1 MALLLIAGAVCAA
14 GIGAAVFLPVSRRER
29 PPVTVG
35 LRFGSDLTG
44 EAVEALLAAVS
55 GLSPRTTL
63 VLETFASQA
72 GIRHALT
79 GDQATLDIVCG
90 QLRGLIPNTRIE
102 PGFAHPATNWT
113 HGLRLGWSH
122 RHPLLRTDSSSDAA
136 ASLLAGLTPLGGQE
150 AVLVRVSLRPGRP
163 SRLPQPGRQ
172 DHGRTAADSLLDLFV
187 PGSTLEADHLRAV
200 RAKQEGPLLQARVM
214 VAVACGNPGRA
225 AHLLGRVSAV
235 FRARRGAN
243 GHLLVRPLGPNALA
257 RAGQRSWQRAELFSP
272 AELSGLVGFP
282 IGAPSLPGL
291 SLGTSPLLLP
301 EHRIPTHGR
310 LLGLSSWPG
319 MEHRGLAQPIVGAL
333 SHTIISGPSGV
344 GKSCLITSLVLSDLQ
359 EGRGCLVIDG
369 KGDLAEDLLA
379 RIPEDRLA
387 DVIVLDPAT
396 ENSVPGLRVFGQG
409 RDPELTADVVLG
421 VLRDLFADSWG
432 VRSEQWLRAGL
443 VTLAHDPT
451 GTLGDLPYLFSDDAY
466 RRRLVGRLRDPL
478 LLATWAAYE
487 AMKPGERAN
496 QLGAPL
502 NKLNQLLGRR
512 VLRTVLSQPKPSL
525 DLTDVIRRGRI
536 VIVSLSPGRMGAPA
550 ARLMGALIVHQLLV
564 AVQARAA
571 VSPAARRPFF
581 VYIDEPR
588 VLGDIPVPLD
598 SLFELARGL
607 GVGLTLAVQSMSQ
620 LPSAIRTAALTNAA
634 SLIAFRQNH
643 DDAELLASQLSGVS
657 AEGLE
662 HLGPFEMIARIGLG
676 PGDVAAPA
684 SGRTL
689 PPQPE
694 SSDRDSVRRASSE
707 RYGAD
712 PSLVDQRLADRHGHP
727 DRADTSQAEAEIGR
741 LRRNP

>member
-1 MALLLIAGAVCAA
+1 MVLLLTAGAVCLAGAGVAA
-14 GIGAAVFLPVSRRER
+14 MLQARRER
-29 PPVTVG
+29 PLVTVG
-35 LRFGSDLTG
+35 LRFGSDLAG
-44 EAVEALLAAVS
+44 DAVEAFLASVT

-63 VLETFASQA
+63 VLDTFASEV

-79 GDQATLDIVCG
+79 SDQATVDIVCG
-90 QLRGLIPNTRIE
+90 QLRGLIPSTRIE
-102 PGFAHPATNWT
+102 PGFAHPATTWT
-113 HGLRLGWSH
+113 NGAQLSWSARHTVLRA
-122 RHPLLRTDSSSDAA
+122 DAA
-136 ASLLAGLTPLGGQE
+136 EAATAGLLAALFPLGSEE
-150 AVLVRVSLRPGRP
+150 ALLVRVSLRPGRP
-163 SRLPQPGRQ
+163 SPLPQPRTQDQARPGALALFDLLVGR
-172 DHGRTAADSLLDLFV
+172 SPV
-187 PGSTLEADHLRAV
+187 STEQLSAV
-200 RAKQEGPLLQARVM
+200 RAKQNGPLLQARVA

-235 FRARRGAN
+235 FRARRGSS
-243 GHLLVRPLGPNALA
+243 GHLLVRRLGPDALA
-257 RAGQRSWQRAELFSP
+257 RLGHGWRRAAVFSP
-272 AELSGLVGFP
+272 AELVGLVGWP

-291 SLGTSPLLLP
+291 ALGTAPLLLP
-301 EHRIPTHGR
+301 DRRIPTQGR
-310 LLGLSSWPG
+310 PLGLATWPG
-319 MEHRGLAQPIVGAL
+319 MEHRVLAQPILGAL
-333 SHTIISGPSGV
+333 SHTMICGPTGV
-344 GKSCLITSLVLSDLQ
+344 GKSALITNLALADLR

-369 KGDLAEDLLA
+369 KGDLADDLLA
-379 RIPEDRLA
+379 RIPQERLA
-387 DVIVLDPAT
+387 DLIVLDPAADGPM
-396 ENSVPGLRVFGQG
+396 PGLRVFGQG
-409 RDPELTADVVLG
+409 RDPELTADLVLG

-478 LLATWAAYE
+478 LLATWAAFE

-525 DLTDVIRRGRI
+525 DLTDVIRRGRV

-571 VSPAARRPFF
+571 IAPARRRPFS

-598 SLFELARGL
+598 TLFELARGL
-607 GVGLTLAVQSMSQ
+607 GVGMTLAVQSVTQ
-620 LPSAIRTAALTNAA
+620 LPTAIRNAALTNSG

-643 DDAELLASQLSGVS
+643 DDAELLAAQLSGLS

-662 HLGPFEMIARIGLG
+662 HLGPFEMIARVGLG
-676 PGDVAAPA
+676 PGDVAAPV

-689 PPQPE
+689 PPPSE
-694 SSDRDSVRRASSE
+694 SSDRNSVRRASSE
-707 RYGAD
+707 RYGTD
-712 PSLVDQRLADRHGHP
+712 PALVDQTLADRHGHP
-727 DRADTSQAEAEIGR
+727 DRADAQQDESEIGR
-741 LRRNP
+741 QRRKP